1 MSELTDETTQPTP
14 ALLRVPQVAEALAVK
29 PIVAYRLIWDGQ
41 LPAVK
46 FRRSVRVHPDDL
58 ASFISSHRTGKA
70 LEAAR

>member
-1 MSELTDETTQPTP
+1 MSELTNETTQPTE
-14 ALLRVPQVAEALAVK
+14 ALLRVPEVATALSVK
-29 PIVAYRLIWDGQ
+29 PIVAYRLIWSGE

-58 ASFISSHRTGKA
+58 TSFINSHRTGKT